1 MKNRVYLLMTV
12 LLGILSFNP
21 SEAMIMDPGAG
32 AQVGPPSWSVTI
44 PVKNEPGI
52 DQRLA
57 FRGTVSGRNGNS
69 QPGKISENQ
78 SPLPQDRVNL
88 PKQDTNQRIKRSKAQ
103 SDREMSIFD
112 RWGNM

>member
-21 SEAMIMDPGAG
+21 SEAMIMRPSAG
-32 AQVGPPSWSVTI
+32 TQIGPPSWSVTI
-44 PVKNEPGI
+44 PVKNKPGI
-52 DQRLA
+52 DRRLA

-88 PKQDTNQRIKRSKAQ
+88 PKQDTNQRIKRGKAQ
-103 SDREMSIFD
+103 PDREMSIFD